1 MDTVVYVALEP
12 GKELVIKVNGDS
24 YRARVVA
31 VGRSGRTVIVQQYSE
46 RHARWCAPRTIQ
58 TSDVF
63 RDTNGDFVFFER
75 RFTATITDEESK
87 ARFPDF
93 HTDSLSGV
101 CEEVEPQANIQHIR
115 TAKA

>member
-12 GKELVIKVNGDS
+12 GKELVVRVNGGN

-31 VGRSGRTVIVQQYSE
+31 VGRSGRTVVIQQYSD
-46 RHARWCAPRTIQ
+46 RHARWCSPRTIQ
-58 TSDVF
+58 ISDVF

-75 RFTATITDEESK
+75 RFTATISEEESK
-87 ARFPDF
+87 ARFHDL

-101 CEEVEPQANIQHIR
+101 CEEVEPQANYQR
-115 TAKA
+115 LKSA